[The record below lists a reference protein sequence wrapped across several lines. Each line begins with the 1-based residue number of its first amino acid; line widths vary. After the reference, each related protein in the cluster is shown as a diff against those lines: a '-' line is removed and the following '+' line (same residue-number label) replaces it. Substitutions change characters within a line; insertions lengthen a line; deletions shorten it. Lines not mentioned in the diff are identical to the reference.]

1 MELADVTDSKS
12 VGSNTVR
19 VRPPPSA
26 PKSVTPLN
34 EWGYIFYVLV
44 GGRTR
49 NLRVVHGCT
58 MAVAQSRRKDAPTQT
73 TAKARMPYKMNAQSF
88 KQGCIKTATQSRCT
102 MQRHKWLSMHRCNG
116 TNGCRCTDAA
126 AQMAVDA
133 QMQRPKRPQTQGCV
147 IVLAQS
153 FARCETNRASTIRQP
168 RPATLSPT
176 QQAGYYFWRGGCE
189 NPQLAGKAQ
198 MLTSNNLYN
207 F

>member
-34 EWGYIFYVLV
+34 EWGYTFCVLV

-58 MAVAQSRRKDAPTQT
+58 MAVAQSR
-73 TAKARMPYKMNAQSF
+73 
-88 KQGCIKTATQSRCT
+88 CT
-102 MQRHKWLSMHRCNG
+102 
-116 TNGCRCTDAA
+116 
-126 AQMAVDA
+126 
-133 QMQRPKRPQTQGCV
+133 MQRPKRPQTQGCV

-168 RPATLSPT
+168 RHTTLSPA
-176 QQAGYYFWRGGCE
+176 QQAGYYFFWCWGA
-189 NPQLAGKAQ
+189 NSHYAGKARMPYKMNAQ
-198 MLTSNNLYN
+198 RLCTDAKPTERS
-207 F
+207 

>member
-88 KQGCIKTATQSRCT
+88 KQGCLKSAAQSRYARMHKDSHT
-102 MQRHKWLSMHRCNG
+102 KPLHDATAQMAVDAQMQRHKWLSMHRCGNPNG
-116 TNGCRCTDAA
+116 GRGTDAYK
-126 AQMAVDA
+126 QQLIQLLMQSVD
-133 QMQRPKRPQTQGCV
+133 K
-147 IVLAQS
+147 L
-153 FARCETNRASTIRQP
+153 
-168 RPATLSPT
+168 
-176 QQAGYYFWRGGCE
+176 QQYIA
-189 NPQLAGKAQ
+189 K
-198 MLTSNNLYN
+198 SV
-207 F
+207 

>member
-34 EWGYIFYVLV
+34 EWGYTFYVLV

-49 NLRVVHGCT
+49 NLRVVQGCT
-58 MAVAQSRRKDAPTQT
+58 MAVAQSR
-73 TAKARMPYKMNAQSF
+73 
-88 KQGCIKTATQSRCT
+88 CT
-102 MQRHKWLSMHRCNG
+102 MQRP
-116 TNGCRCTDAA
+116 
-126 AQMAVDA
+126 Q
-133 QMQRPKRPQTQGCV
+133 RPQTQGCV

-168 RPATLSPT
+168 RPTSTTTNRHSP
-176 QQAGYYFWRGGCE
+176 AFWCGGCE
-189 NPQLAGKAQ
+189 NTQLAGKARMPYKMNAQ
-198 MLTSNNLYN
+198 SFKQGCIKTATLSRYARMHKDSHTKPLCKDA
-207 F
+207 